1 MTVHSP
7 LGSHACGVA
16 ATSMSDLTG
25 AGLLWYTGQR
35 TPMPNSTA
43 APQLLILTCPGWKDY
58 ALLDSG
64 NGQKLERYGDYKLV
78 RPEAEAIWQPALP
91 EKDWRSAH
99 AIFRPSPEEN
109 GGHWEMRQELPEHWN
124 MAYNGLKFSV
134 QTTASRHLGAF
145 PEQSVGWDWL
155 EQQIESAQRPL
166 RVLNLFGYT
175 GLATLAAARAGAN
188 VTHLDASKKVVSWA
202 SDNLRISGLEDRTV
216 RWIVDDALKFV
227 QREARRGSSYD
238 GLILDPPKFGRGPKG
253 EVWEFYKL
261 IPELLS
267 TCRQVLSARP
277 RFVLLTADAVKA
289 SALTLNIAMNEM
301 MRGFNGQTEAG
312 ELALVE
318 QSAGRLLSTAIFAR
332 WSEKK

>member
-1 MTVHSP
+1 MPT
-7 LGSHACGVA
+7 
-16 ATSMSDLTG
+16 
-25 AGLLWYTGQR
+25 
-35 TPMPNSTA
+35 TPSF
-43 APQLLILTCPGWKDY
+43 PQLIILTCPGWKDY

-64 NGQKLERYGDYKLV
+64 NGAKLERFGNYRLV

-91 EKDWRSAH
+91 DKDWQAAS

-109 GGHWEMRQELPEHWN
+109 GGHWEARQSLPERWPLD
-124 MAYNGLKFSV
+124 YNGLKFYV
-134 QTTASRHLGAF
+134 QTSASRHLGAF
-145 PEQSVGWDWL
+145 PEQSVGWDWI
-155 EQQIESAQRPL
+155 EQQIEMARRPL

-175 GLATLAAARAGAN
+175 GLASLAAARAGAN
-188 VTHLDASKKVVSWA
+188 VTHLDASRKVVTWA
-202 SDNLRISGLEDRTV
+202 SDNLKLSGLTDRPV

-227 QREARRGSSYD
+227 QREARRGTTYD

-267 TCRQVLSARP
+267 TCRQVLSPQP
-277 RFVLLTADAVKA
+277 RFVLLTAYAVKA
-289 SALTLNIAMNEM
+289 SALTLHTAVSEM
-301 MRGFNGQTEAG
+301 MSGKFGKVEAG

-332 WSEKK
+332 WSEGK